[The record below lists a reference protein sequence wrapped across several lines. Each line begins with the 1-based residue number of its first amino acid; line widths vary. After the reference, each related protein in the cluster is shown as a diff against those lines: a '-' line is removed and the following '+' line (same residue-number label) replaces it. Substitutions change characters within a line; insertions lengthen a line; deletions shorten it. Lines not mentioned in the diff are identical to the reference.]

1 MLSDRHRKHVSFDK
15 MPSLYVVKSKYC
27 DVTMQNARGG
37 GDTVFFGV
45 GHSTQDKGADRI
57 HMGVS
62 RQVWCPP
69 KGNLALT

>member
-37 GDTVFFGV
+37 GTQYFSEWGTRHKTRGRTEYTWGCHAKSGV
-45 GHSTQDKGADRI
+45 PLRET
-57 HMGVS
+57 
-62 RQVWCPP
+62 
-69 KGNLALT
+69 